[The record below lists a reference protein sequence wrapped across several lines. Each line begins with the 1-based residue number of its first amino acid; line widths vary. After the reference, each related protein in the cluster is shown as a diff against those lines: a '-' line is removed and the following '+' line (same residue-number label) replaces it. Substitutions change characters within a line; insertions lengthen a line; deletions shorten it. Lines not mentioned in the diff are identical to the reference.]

1 MAKSRDLEEDPIDPA
16 LYQQLLAIARQQG
29 LDLTKLKRAADQG
42 PDPTDPRAMAEHLPD
57 DLRDL
62 VLDPEDLDGED
73 DALDD
78 ALDDD
83 PDLPD
88 YAHDGDRIAAGQ
100 MKRSPGKPRK
110 GQEVPWEAI
119 EHLLV
124 FGEPYQ
130 FQGRTLVRYP
140 THGELAKRFNVHVSS
155 IDQRSKRKKLSDRR
169 ASVQQRV
176 SHEVEDIIV
185 TEHAACIAHG
195 RERMLSICDAL
206 IDQFEALVRAKK
218 IRIDSVADFNTVMR
232 LREFVSGGPDQRGQM
247 DHVLKLED
255 IQERH
260 RAANAA
266 RVIDLDTAGQPMLG
280 VVDERVV
287 QKPGGTWEIHP
298 SHERDDP
305 GAILSDRERARAERD
320 APAEPRARV
329 EHRTEPEPPPEPR
342 GQAIDVGYIKTHDVV
357 SQNIAELGYDDARAI
372 MEVVFH
378 DGSVWRYK
386 VPRSTYDEIDN
397 AGSVGRAFDQLVKRA
412 GVQGT
417 KVVL

>member
-1 MAKSRDLEEDPIDPA
+1 MAKPRGLEEDQIDPA
-16 LYQQLLAIARQQG
+16 LYQQLVALARQQG

-73 DALDD
+73 DAQ
-78 ALDDD
+78 APD

-88 YAHDGDRIAAGQ
+88 YALDGDRIAAGE

-110 GQEVPWEAI
+110 GQEVPWETI
-119 EHLLV
+119 DHLLI

-140 THGELAKRFNVHVSS
+140 THGELAKRFNVHASS
-155 IDQRSKRKKLSDRR
+155 IDQRAKKKKLGERR

-176 SHEVEDIIV
+176 EHEVEDIIV

-195 RERMLSICDAL
+195 RERMIGICDLL
-206 IDQFEALVRAKK
+206 IDQFDVLVRNKK
-218 IRIDSVADFNTVMR
+218 IRIDSVQDFNTIVR
-232 LREFVSGGPDQRGQM
+232 LREYAAGGPDQRGEM
-247 DHVLKLED
+247 EHVLKLED
-255 IQERH
+255 LQERH

-266 RVIDLDTAGQPMLG
+266 RVIDLDPTGQPMLG

-298 SHERDDP
+298 GQERDDP
-305 GAILSDRERARAERD
+305 GAILSDRERARADRD
-320 APAEPRARV
+320 APADQPRARV

-357 SQNIAELGYDDARAI
+357 SQNIAELGYDDDRGL

-378 DGSVWRYK
+378 DGAVWRYK
-386 VPRSTYDEIDN
+386 VPRNTYDEIDN

-412 GVQGT
+412 GVQGA